1 MGTFVLIAV
10 VVVGIFG
17 ITVYNNLVRRR
28 NVVDQAFSTIDVQ
41 LTQRYDL
48 IPKLVE
54 TVKQYM
60 GHERSLLEDITRLR
74 SQAVAATTPADRIA
88 ADNQLTR
95 AMGQLN
101 VTMENYPQLKASD
114 TFVQL
119 QRSLN
124 EVEEQLAAARRSYN
138 AAVTDYINAQ
148 LEKVRRRVVSVGII
162 AAALGAIVYSY
173 LWSQGH
179 RDPRLPIGG
188 AVAIIVAYSVYEH
201 RKLTK
206 EYKHI
211 VVRRVVA
218 ALGEG
223 LSYTPESRFTK
234 QDFLDMDLFEKR
246 CEQWNAEDE
255 ICGRKNVVSY

>member
-138 AAVTDYINAQ
+138 AAVTDYNNAVQ
-148 LEKVRRRVVSVGII
+148 TFPSSLVAGTMNFGLRQTFVADEVKRRDV
-162 AAALGAIVYSY
+162 
-173 LWSQGH
+173 
-179 RDPRLPIGG
+179 DM
-188 AVAIIVAYSVYEH
+188 
-201 RKLTK
+201 K
-206 EYKHI
+206 
-211 VVRRVVA
+211 
-218 ALGEG
+218 G
-223 LSYTPESRFTK
+223 LFK
-234 QDFLDMDLFEKR
+234 
-246 CEQWNAEDE
+246 A
-255 ICGRKNVVSY
+255 